1 MGADSMR
8 VLLPETLDQALQMRA
23 SEPGALPIAGG
34 TDLMVDW
41 PLHFDLHQRPFLDLS
56 GVEDLRSLVWGE
68 GWLSIGALTTYWDVL
83 GDVRAAAELSMLQAA
98 ARTVGAVQI
107 QMRGTW
113 AGNIANGSPA
123 ADGVPVLMAYGAE
136 VELAC
141 SDSTRRVPLNA
152 YYHGYKQLEM
162 RPDELI
168 TRVWV
173 PRRSHQF
180 EEFIKVGSRGAQAIT
195 KVGVA
200 LARSGKGWR
209 VVANSMAPTVCR
221 CPRLETMLDE
231 EVSIRSPTDLLD
243 AIRAD
248 VSPIDD
254 IRSTARY
261 REQVMSRVVYHALR
275 AECAWI
281 H

>member
-1 MGADSMR
+1 MR
-8 VLLPETLDQALQMRA
+8 VLMPDTLDRALEMRA
-23 SEPGALPIAGG
+23 LETDALPIAGG

-41 PLHFDLHQRPFLDLS
+41 PEHLDLHDRVFLDLS
-56 GVEDLRSLVWGE
+56 GVGGLKSLVWDDRSLG
-68 GWLSIGALTTYWDVL
+68 IGALTTYWDVL
-83 GDVRAAAELSMLQAA
+83 SDPRAGTELPMLQAA

-107 QMRGTW
+107 QTRGTW

-141 SDSTRRVPLNA
+141 MESTRRIPLSGF
-152 YYHGYKQLEM
+152 YHGYKQLEM

-168 TRVWV
+168 TRVWL
-173 PRRSHQF
+173 PRREHRF
-180 EEFIKVGSRGAQAIT
+180 EEFIKVGARRAQAIT

-200 LARSGKGWR
+200 IACSDEGWR
-209 VVANSMAPTVCR
+209 VVANSMAATVCR
-221 CPRLETMLDE
+221 CPRLERMLDDE
-231 EVSIRSPTDLLD
+231 VEVSSPADLLD
-243 AIRAD
+243 AIRGD

-261 REQVMSRVVYHALR
+261 RQKVMSRVVYHSLR
-275 AECAWI
+275 AECAWV